1 MDKKHV
7 VFSNSSASAVA
18 CCKKRMTAVIEKEM
32 EKVKMVESALMQGLR
47 QQATQLRKE
56 MADEVKNVGRISTLS
71 YDFYSD
77 AGRSNAATFFKRDTA
92 GGNVKTDGV
101 ALLQVVYGNMLKNMV
116 DGSFL
121 AGCSVTVGEGVSF
134 EVSNGVATIS
144 NNTSER
150 QGLLFDG
157 KLFAGHIYYCSVSVC
172 TRGGEAE
179 FAFQPYGMATDFTEI
194 SDSWCRYSS
203 YVTIPKDA
211 AVAFEMLY
219 AGAASECL
227 CYAPLA
233 IDLTELYGAGNEP
246 SREECDVLYSSL
258 PAMPRGI
265 TVAQPDMLKS
275 VGYNRFSSSDII
287 ENRTVEERYLF
298 NAPFDITEGD
308 EVNLMIGDT
317 AYIILFGALQGVVT
331 AGSKVELF
339 LGENSAA
346 WVNGTSFQVSVAT
359 VVNPEEPDT
368 AVTLVR
374 RLAKG
379 KRSIAVVACL
389 PTVYGEQGSNGYI
402 FEGELAGD
410 VFFTPLN
417 PLEGCEE
424 LFLQKVP
431 YDEKSGCYLP
441 ACAGYLMVEVEN
453 VDGLCV
459 HILRD
464 GSRSG
469 YERYRESFLSF
480 PSIEKISN
488 YGLAR
493 VGQYADSIDFENWQ
507 YTKRVERIVLNGTEQ
522 WEKNAAENGF
532 SCVNLLQ
539 AEAVSGVTLCDAAL
553 IVQAEADVC
562 GTLSLDG
569 KTVCVNYSNEVNAFT
584 VEKFKAML
592 SKNPITLFYVLSVP
606 LVYPITKRVPVDYLY
621 SAWGYEEFTGC
632 RLPLAGCRI
641 FYMHSVTWDINS
653 FFNVLR
659 STFATDDMAV
669 VAEKIASVVLK

>member
-1 MDKKHV
+1 MDKKRV
-7 VFSNSSASAVA
+7 VFSNSSASAVV

-47 QQATQLRKE
+47 QQTTQLREE

-77 AGRSNAATFFKRDTA
+77 AGYSDAAVFLKRDTA

-101 ALLQVVYGNMLKNMV
+101 ALLRAVYGNILKNMV

-121 AGCSVTVGEGVSF
+121 AGCSVTADEGVSF
-134 EVSNGVATIS
+134 AVSNGVAIIS
-144 NNTSER
+144 NNTTER

-157 KLFAGHIYYCSVSVC
+157 KLFAGHIYYCSVCVC

-179 FAFQPYGMATDFTEI
+179 FVFQPYGMVADIAVI

-203 YVTIPKDA
+203 YMTVPDDA
-211 AVAFEMLY
+211 ADFEMLY
-219 AGAASECL
+219 TGAASECL
-227 CYAPLA
+227 CYAPLV

-246 SREECDVLYSSL
+246 SREECDVLYSAL
-258 PAMPRGI
+258 PAMPRGV

-275 VGYNRFSSSDII
+275 VGYNRFSSSDTI

-298 NAPFDITEGD
+298 DAPFDITEGD
-308 EVNLMIGDT
+308 EVNLTIGDT
-317 AYIILFGALQGVVT
+317 AYIVLFGALQGVVT

-339 LGENSAA
+339 LGENPAA

-379 KRSIAVVACL
+379 KRNIAVVACL
-389 PTVYGEQGSNGYI
+389 PTVYGKQGSNGYI

-417 PLEGCEE
+417 PLAGGEE

-431 YDEKSGCYLP
+431 YDETNGCYLP
-441 ACAGYLMVEVEN
+441 ACTGYLMVEVEN
-453 VDGLCV
+453 VDSLCV
-459 HILRD
+459 HVLRD
-464 GSRSG
+464 GSRNG
-469 YERYRESFLSF
+469 YEHYRESFLSF
-480 PSIEKISN
+480 PSIEKNSN
-488 YGLAR
+488 YCLAR
-493 VGQYADSIDFENWQ
+493 VGQYTDSIDFENWQ
-507 YTKRVERIVLNGTEQ
+507 YTKRVEKVVLDGTEL
-522 WEKNAAENGF
+522 WEKSAAGNGF

-539 AEAVSGVTLCDAAL
+539 AEAVSGVALCDAAL
-553 IVQAEADVC
+553 MVQAEADVS
-562 GTLSLDG
+562 GTFSLDG
-569 KTVCVNYSNEVNAFT
+569 KTVCVNYSKEVNTFT

-632 RLPLAGCRI
+632 RLPLAGCRV
-641 FYMHSVTWDINS
+641 FYMHSVAWDINS

-669 VAEKIASVVLK
+669 VAEKIASVVLN